1 MFLTS
6 QFQLKLGLFDESKI
20 NSNKALE
27 LLEENK
33 EEFKDDYGILAV
45 KYYLQAANICFIMS
59 DFEQAKNFAQK
70 GLEIIGVTKV
80 TPETKQPMVNSKR
93 DLLNVKIRSSNKLD
107 STMDPWQLRIEEAQS
122 NNMDLT
128 LMPKEEE

>member
-80 TPETKQPMVNSKR
+80 TPETKQPMANSNR

-107 STMDPWQLRIEEAQS
+107 STMDPWKLRIEEAQS